1 MTDRQLPLGER
12 DLAMSMRMLQWDAAK
27 LADMCRQN
35 KAEREASHDGMST
48 MERGLM
54 DFRAIYKEHNLD

>member
-12 DLAMSMRMLQWDAAK
+12 
-27 LADMCRQN
+27 MCRQN